1 MEIPLLKDIV
11 VIFGLSI
18 VVLLIC
24 TRIQVHSI
32 VGLLL
37 TGIVCG
43 PDLLGLVDAE
53 HEVEMLS
60 EVGIV
65 LLLFTIGLEFSLRE
79 LMRIKKLV
87 FLGGGLQVA
96 LTTAIAA
103 VFFLLLDVTAG
114 QACFYGFLVSL
125 SSTAI
130 ILKVLQESA
139 KIATPYGKAILG
151 ILIFQDIAV
160 VPMMLMVPFLAGSGE
175 GSELSLLFHLGEGLL
190 ILAAVLVL
198 AQWAVPKLLF
208 QIARTKNSQLF
219 ILSILFLCAAIAW
232 ITSSIGLSL
241 ALGAFLSGLII
252 SESEYSHNAVGHIL
266 PFQQVF
272 TSFFFVS
279 IGMLLDVRYIIHH
292 PFLTFFATFMVFSLK
307 FLVAGGVAKLMGYS
321 LRHAILVGIGLCQ
334 MGEFAFLLSAKGVE
348 YDLISGDAYQLFLS
362 ASILSMAISP
372 PMISMGPEIV
382 KRILKWNL
390 PDWLKGE
397 TRELTSE
404 IDLDLKD
411 HVVIIGYGVCGRNLS
426 WATKLAGIAYAIL
439 EINPETVRTERNQGE
454 PIYYGDASQKA
465 VLEQTNL
472 SFARLVVIAIDD
484 PVTTRR
490 IVEVIRGI
498 TSGVYIIVRTRYL
511 EELKPMTELGANDV
525 IPEEFETSV
534 EIFTRVLRK
543 YLIPQDEIEKFV
555 GEVRSQK
562 YQMLRSLSHQDTT
575 LSDLKL
581 SVSNVEVA
589 SFRLPEDSSFV
600 GQSLRQCN
608 LRHLYGIT
616 ILMIH
621 RGTKV
626 MANPGSHIIF
636 EADDILVTFA
646 DHDRLAEFGTLFKI
660 SS

>member
-24 TRIQVHSI
+24 TRIRVHSI

-43 PDLLGLVDAE
+43 PHLLGLVDAE

-65 LLLFTIGLEFSLRE
+65 LLMFTIGLEFSLRE
-79 LMRIKKLV
+79 IMRIKKLV

-96 LTTAIAA
+96 LTTSISALF
-103 VFFLLLDVTAG
+103 VLLWDFTIG
-114 QACFYGFLVSL
+114 QAIFYGFLVSL

-130 ILKVLQESA
+130 ILKILQDSA

-175 GSELSLLFHLGEGLL
+175 GGELGLLFHLGKGIL
-190 ILAAVLVL
+190 ILAAVLIL

-208 QIARTKNSQLF
+208 QIAKTKNSQLF
-219 ILSILFLCAAIAW
+219 ILSIIFLCAGIAW
-232 ITSSIGLSL
+232 VSSSVGLSL

-292 PFLTFFATFMVFSLK
+292 PFLTLFATFMVFSLK
-307 FLVAGGVAKLMGYS
+307 FLIASGVAKLMGYS
-321 LRHAILVGIGLCQ
+321 LRNAILVGVGLCQ
-334 MGEFAFLLSAKGVE
+334 MGEFAFLLSAKGIE
-348 YDLISGDAYQLFLS
+348 FDLISDSTYQLFLT

-372 PMISMGPEIV
+372 FIISMGSEIV
-382 KRILKWNL
+382 KMILKWNL

-397 TRELTSE
+397 SQDITPE
-404 IDLDLKD
+404 IDIDLKD

-426 WATKLAGIAYAIL
+426 WASKLAGITYAIL
-439 EINPETVRTERNQGE
+439 EINPEIVRSERNNGE
-454 PIYYGDASQKA
+454 PIFYGDASSKA

-472 SFARLVVIAIDD
+472 SHARLVVIAIDD
-484 PVTTRR
+484 PVAARR
-490 IVEVIRGI
+490 IVEVIRSVS
-498 TSGVYIIVRTRYL
+498 SGVYIIVRTRYL
-511 EELKPMTELGANDV
+511 EELSPMIELGANDV

-562 YQMLRSLSHQDTT
+562 YQMFRSIFHQQTT
-575 LSDLKL
+575 FSDIKL
-581 SVSNVEVA
+581 SVSDVEVA
-589 SFRLPEDSSFV
+589 SFRLHEDSSFV
-600 GQSLRQCN
+600 GKSLRQSN
-608 LRHLYGIT
+608 LRQLYGIT
-616 ILMIH
+616 VLMIH
-621 RGTKV
+621 RGAKV
-626 MANPGSHIIF
+626 MANPGPDLIF
-636 EADDILVTFA
+636 EANDILVTFA
-646 DHDRLAEFGTLFKI
+646 DHDNLAEFGTHFKA
-660 SS
+660 S